1 MSIDNLDP
9 ELRPFLDTVLEF
21 IPGYDAE
28 RLGEM
33 RAGLRTVIDTTPL
46 VRPVTVQV
54 EDVTVPGPSGDPDVA
69 MRIYRPTTVSDPIA
83 ALYWMHGG
91 GMMIGS
97 MDMDDALL
105 VGAVE
110 KLGIAIVSVEY
121 RLAPEHPDPAPSRIV
136 MPVWCGPRHTRPTM
150 ASTPIASPSV
160 APVPEGGWRRA
171 RPCSLATEEGRDW
184 PCSSFWSRCSMIVR

>member
-83 ALYWMHGG
+83 ALV
-91 GMMIGS
+91 
-97 MDMDDALL
+97 DA
-105 VGAVE
+105 
-110 KLGIAIVSVEY
+110 
-121 RLAPEHPDPAPSRIV
+121 R
-136 MPVWCGPRHTRPTM
+136 
-150 ASTPIASPSV
+150 
-160 APVPEGGWRRA
+160 
-171 RPCSLATEEGRDW
+171 GRDDDRFHGHGRR
-184 PCSSFWSRCSMIVR
+184 PVGRRR